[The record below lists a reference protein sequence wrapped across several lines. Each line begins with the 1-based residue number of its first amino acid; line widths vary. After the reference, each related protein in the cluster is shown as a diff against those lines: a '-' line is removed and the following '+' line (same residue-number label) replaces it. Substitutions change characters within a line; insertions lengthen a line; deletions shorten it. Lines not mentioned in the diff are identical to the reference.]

1 MPPKERSIDRGT
13 RRGTAIVVELGRE
26 LRLARLQHGLSQE
39 ALGHAIGMSDTQ
51 VGRIERG
58 QVPGASVGCLARLL
72 SVAGLELS
80 ARAYPTGAPLR
91 DKAQLAWLNR
101 LRGQV
106 AAAFTWRTEVPV
118 GAVGDLRVWDAV
130 LSLGGDRMGIK
141 AETRLTDLQAVQRR
155 ITLKRRDSE
164 VGRAVLLLADT
175 RTNRVMTRTFE
186 MSIRNAFPIPGRVA
200 LWALREGQLPSG
212 SALILV

>member
-1 MPPKERSIDRGT
+1 MPLKERSTDRGT
-13 RRGTAIVVELGRE
+13 RRGAAIVVELGRE

-58 QVPGASVGCLARLL
+58 EVPGASVVCLTRLL

-80 ARAYPTGAPLR
+80 ARVSDRRSAARQGATGI
-91 DKAQLAWLNR
+91 AQTVSEDR
-101 LRGQV
+101 LRPPS
-106 AAAFTWRTEVPV
+106 R
-118 GAVGDLRVWDAV
+118 
-130 LSLGGDRMGIK
+130 GGRKSQSAPSATFGPGTRYSVSARIEMGIE

-155 ITLKRRDSE
+155 ITLKCRDRE
-164 VGRAVLLLADT
+164 VGQAVLLLAGT
-175 RTNRVMTRTFE
+175 RTNRVMIRTFE
-186 MSIRNAFPIPGRVA
+186 TSIRNAFPIPGRVA
-200 LWALREGQLPSG
+200 LRALREGQLSSG

>member
-91 DKAQLAWLNR
+91 DKAQLAWLNLSEDR
-101 LRGQV
+101 LRPPS
-106 AAAFTWRTEVPV
+106 R
-118 GAVGDLRVWDAV
+118 
-130 LSLGGDRMGIK
+130 GGRKCQSAQSVTFGSGTRCSAWAGIEW
-141 AETRLTDLQAVQRR
+141 ASRR
-155 ITLKRRDSE
+155 R
-164 VGRAVLLLADT
+164 
-175 RTNRVMTRTFE
+175 
-186 MSIRNAFPIPGRVA
+186 PG
-200 LWALREGQLPSG
+200 
-212 SALILV
+212 